1 MLFYSDYTRALT
13 FQNLCLLLLLLLLLL
28 SLPFLLLL
36 QPRNARLSLGGGREC
51 IVLVGELLH
60 TPVYI

>member
-13 FQNLCLLLLLLLLLL
+13 FQNLCLLLLLLL
-28 SLPFLLLL
+28 LLLL